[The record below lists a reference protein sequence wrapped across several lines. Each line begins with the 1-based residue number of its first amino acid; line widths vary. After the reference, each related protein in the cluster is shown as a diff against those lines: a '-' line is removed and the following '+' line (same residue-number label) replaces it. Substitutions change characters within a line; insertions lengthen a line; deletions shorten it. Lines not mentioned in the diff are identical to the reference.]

1 MSVDSPDASRLS
13 ALASLRR
20 FARPRPVRERCD
32 LCDTEL
38 ADEHAHLLELSS
50 RRLVCACDPC
60 AVLFDNPPSPPT
72 PLPPAGGEGEPDG
85 GPILDY
91 TLSPPT
97 GGEGRVRGSGKYR
110 RVPHRVQFLADFRLP
125 EEAWAGLHLPID
137 LAFFLHST
145 AAGRVLALY
154 PSPAGA
160 TEALVPL
167 EAWQMLVEDNPILRE
182 LQPDVEAL
190 LVNRIGE
197 AREYYRA
204 GIDKCYELVGLLRT
218 RWRGLSG
225 GPAVWEAIG
234 RFFAGLRGGVSGA

>member
-1 MSVDSPDASRLS
+1 MSTDFPDAPLLS

-20 FARPRPVRERCD
+20 FAQPRPQREHCD
-32 LCDTEL
+32 LCDAEL
-38 ADEHAHLLELSS
+38 AETHAHLLELSS
-50 RRLVCACDPC
+50 RRLVCACTAC
-60 AVLFDNPPSPPT
+60 AILFDNPF
-72 PLPPAGGEGEPDG
+72 AA
-85 GPILDY
+85 
-91 TLSPPT
+91 
-97 GGEGRVRGSGKYR
+97 KYR
-110 RVPHRVQFLADFRLP
+110 RVPNRVQLLADFRLP
-125 EEAWAGLHLPID
+125 EETWAALHLPID

-145 AAGRVLALY
+145 EAERVLALY

-167 EAWQMLVEDNPILRE
+167 EAWQALVQDNPILRQ

-197 AREYYRA
+197 TRDYYRI

-218 RWRGLSG
+218 HWRGLSG

-234 RFFAGLRGGVSGA
+234 RFFAGMRGGATHA